1 MHTLHCL
8 IKLMYKS
15 IVLKFLIIEEAFFM
29 SVSKKLNLSLALLL
43 IIVFLCLS
51 LLLQQFYRIH
61 NHVEEMMDE
70 RVAQIQVGKEIQRAI
85 ATQGMFIRAYILDP
99 SDFNIDRLNAYNTLL
114 TDEVQKLT
122 TFNQDAQSAELLN
135 ELELASTVIIDAAN
149 KAVTAFDTGSETQ
162 ALAILNNEFSSANSE
177 IFALTVSFQEL
188 QQQKLDAIDQR
199 TERTITISTM
209 LAVVAIVLNCAII
222 IALAIFVTTKIARP
236 LRRVTTEADYIAN
249 GDLTR
254 EDFSY
259 NSKDEIGQLA
269 GAFNQMKN
277 NLRGVLGSIQ
287 TNTEHLSSSAEEL
300 AASTEEIRA
309 TSEDVAQRVVTT
321 TEIAQMTATTAG
333 ESSSAME
340 ETASGIQKIAES
352 AQVLLESSS
361 HMEQQ
366 ARLGNETLTEAKHQ
380 MTTIHEST
388 SNISSVTEVLSVQ
401 SQEISLITKVI
412 TDLSDQTNLLA
423 LNASIEAA
431 RAGEHGKGFAVVAD
445 EVKKLAEQS
454 KLSAEKIV
462 ALTSEIQQGTK
473 NVEIA
478 VNEGL
483 SSVAKGVDIINNTQH
498 TFTSINGAIGHV
510 VEQVQEISAAS
521 EEISASAEQV
531 TASVSQ
537 MANGSKQSVGDF
549 EMIAAATEQ
558 QSATME
564 QINDVSIE
572 LSHNAQ
578 DLNELVRKFKI

>member
-1 MHTLHCL
+1 
-8 IKLMYKS
+8 
-15 IVLKFLIIEEAFFM
+15 M
-29 SVSKKLNLSLALLL
+29 SVSKKLNLSFAMLL

-51 LLLQQFYRIH
+51 LLLQQFYRI
-61 NHVEEMMDE
+61 NNQVEEMMDE
-70 RVAQIQVGKEIQRAI
+70 RVSQIQIGKEIQRAI

-114 TDEVQKLT
+114 TDEVQKLK
-122 TFNQDAQSAELLN
+122 TFNQDAQSTELLN
-135 ELELASTVIIDAAN
+135 ELELASTAIIDAAN
-149 KAVTAFDTGSETQ
+149 RTIAAFDTGNETQ
-162 ALAILNNEFSSANSE
+162 ALSIVNNEFSSANSE
-177 IFALTVSFQEL
+177 IFNLTVSLQEL
-188 QQQKLDAIDQR
+188 QQQQLDAIDQR
-199 TERTITISTM
+199 TDQTITISTT
-209 LAVVAIVLNCAII
+209 LAVLAIVLNSAII
-222 IALAIFVTTKIARP
+222 IAIAIFVTTKIARP

-254 EDFSY
+254 EDFTY
-259 NSKDEIGQLA
+259 KSKDEIGQLA

-277 NLRGVLGSIQ
+277 NLRDVLGSIQ
-287 TNTEHLSSSAEEL
+287 ANTEHLSSSAEEL

-309 TSEDVAQRVVTT
+309 TSEDVAQRVVNT

-366 ARLGNETLTEAKHQ
+366 ARIGNETLTEAKHQ

-401 SQEISLITKVI
+401 SEEINLITKVI

-454 KLSAEKIV
+454 KLSAERIV
-462 ALTSEIQQGTK
+462 ALTLEIQRGTK
-473 NVEIA
+473 NVEQA
-478 VNEGL
+478 VHEGL
-483 SSVAKGVDIINNTQH
+483 SSVAKGVDIINNTQN
-498 TFTSINGAIGHV
+498 TFTSINGAIGQV

-537 MANGSKQSVGDF
+537 MANGSEQSVGDF
-549 EMIAAATEQ
+549 EMIAAATEE

-578 DLNELVRKFKI
+578 DLNELVNKFKL

>member
-1 MHTLHCL
+1 
-8 IKLMYKS
+8 
-15 IVLKFLIIEEAFFM
+15 
-29 SVSKKLNLSLALLL
+29 
-43 IIVFLCLS
+43 
-51 LLLQQFYRIH
+51 
-61 NHVEEMMDE
+61 MMDE
-70 RVAQIQVGKEIQRAI
+70 RVAQIQIGKEIQRAI

-277 NLRGVLGSIQ
+277 NLRGVLSSIQ

-462 ALTSEIQQGTK
+462 ALTLEIQQGTK

-564 QINDVSIE
+564 QINDVSLE
-572 LSHNAQ
+572 LSNNAQ
-578 DLNELVRKFKI
+578 DLNELVRKFKL

>member
-1 MHTLHCL
+1 
-8 IKLMYKS
+8 
-15 IVLKFLIIEEAFFM
+15 M
-29 SVSKKLNLSLALLL
+29 SVSKKLNLSFALLL

-51 LLLQQFYRIH
+51 LLLQQFYRI
-61 NHVEEMMDE
+61 NNQVEEMMDE
-70 RVAQIQVGKEIQRAI
+70 RVSQIQIGKEIQRAI

-114 TDEVQKLT
+114 TDEVQKLK

-135 ELELASTVIIDAAN
+135 ELELASTAIIDAAN
-149 KAVTAFDTGSETQ
+149 RTIAAFDTGNETQ
-162 ALAILNNEFSSANSE
+162 ALSIVNNEFSSANSE
-177 IFALTVSFQEL
+177 IFNLTVSLQEL
-188 QQQKLDAIDQR
+188 QQQQLDAIDQR
-199 TERTITISTM
+199 TDQTITISTT
-209 LAVVAIVLNCAII
+209 LAVLAIILNSAII

-254 EDFSY
+254 EDFTY
-259 NSKDEIGQLA
+259 KSKDEIGQLA

-277 NLRGVLGSIQ
+277 NLRDVLGSIQ
-287 TNTEHLSSSAEEL
+287 ANTEHLSSSAEEL

-309 TSEDVAQRVVTT
+309 TSEDVAQRVVNT

-366 ARLGNETLTEAKHQ
+366 ARIGNETLTEAKHQ

-401 SQEISLITKVI
+401 SEEISLITKVI

-462 ALTSEIQQGTK
+462 ALTLEIQRGTK
-473 NVEIA
+473 NVEQA
-478 VNEGL
+478 VHEGL
-483 SSVAKGVDIINNTQH
+483 SSVAKGVDIINNTQN
-498 TFTSINGAIGHV
+498 TFTSINGAIGQV

-531 TASVSQ
+531 TTSVSQ
-537 MANGSKQSVGDF
+537 MANGSEQSVGDF
-549 EMIAAATEQ
+549 EMIAAATEE

-578 DLNELVRKFKI
+578 DLNELVNKFKL

>member
-1 MHTLHCL
+1 
-8 IKLMYKS
+8 
-15 IVLKFLIIEEAFFM
+15 M
-29 SVSKKLNLSLALLL
+29 SVSKKLNLSFALLL

-51 LLLQQFYRIH
+51 LLLQQFYRI
-61 NHVEEMMDE
+61 NNQVEEMMDE
-70 RVAQIQVGKEIQRAI
+70 RVSQIQIGKEIQRAI

-114 TDEVQKLT
+114 TDEVQKLK

-135 ELELASTVIIDAAN
+135 ELELASTAIIDAAN
-149 KAVTAFDTGSETQ
+149 RTIAAFDTGNETQ
-162 ALAILNNEFSSANSE
+162 ALSIVNNEFSSANSE
-177 IFALTVSFQEL
+177 IFNLTVSLQEL
-188 QQQKLDAIDQR
+188 QQQQLDAIDQR
-199 TERTITISTM
+199 TDQTITISTT
-209 LAVVAIVLNCAII
+209 LAVLAIILNSAII

-254 EDFSY
+254 EDFTY
-259 NSKDEIGQLA
+259 KSKDEIGQLA

-277 NLRGVLGSIQ
+277 NLRDVLGSIQ
-287 TNTEHLSSSAEEL
+287 ANTEHLSSSAEEL

-309 TSEDVAQRVVTT
+309 TSEDVAQRVVNT

-366 ARLGNETLTEAKHQ
+366 ARIGNETLTEAKHQ

-401 SQEISLITKVI
+401 SEEISLITKVI

-454 KLSAEKIV
+454 KLSAERIV
-462 ALTSEIQQGTK
+462 ALTLEIQRGTK
-473 NVEIA
+473 NVEQA
-478 VNEGL
+478 VHEGL
-483 SSVAKGVDIINNTQH
+483 SSVAKGVDIINNTQN
-498 TFTSINGAIGHV
+498 TFTSINGAIGQV

-537 MANGSKQSVGDF
+537 MANGSEQSVGDF
-549 EMIAAATEQ
+549 EMIAAATEE

-578 DLNELVRKFKI
+578 DLNELVNKFKL

>member
-122 TFNQDAQSAELLN
+122 MFNQDAQSAELLN

-277 NLRGVLGSIQ
+277 NLRGVLSSIQ

-462 ALTSEIQQGTK
+462 ALTLEIQQGTK

-564 QINDVSIE
+564 QINDVSLE
-572 LSHNAQ
+572 LSNNAQ
-578 DLNELVRKFKI
+578 DLNELVRKFKL